1 MIMVIIDDNNDI
13 YSHHYGMN
21 GCVFKW
27 DDQGS
32 SKKTMN
38 GSSNGGETSWQIG
51 RGHIKRGLGNGAFQ
65 PLREAPEMHGVLLAV
80 LLGFLF
86 DIQEGYPIIP

>member
-13 YSHHYGMN
+13 PIIMGWMDVFPTGM
-21 GCVFKW
+21 VIEK
-27 DDQGS
+27 S
-32 SKKTMN
+32 SMN